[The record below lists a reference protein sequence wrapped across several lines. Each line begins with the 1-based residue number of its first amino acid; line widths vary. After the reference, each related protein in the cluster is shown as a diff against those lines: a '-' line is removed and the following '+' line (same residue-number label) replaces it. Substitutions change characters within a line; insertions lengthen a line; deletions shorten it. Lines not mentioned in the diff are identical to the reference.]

1 MPKVPVYD
9 APQVQE
15 SGLPNV
21 QFRAPE
27 APDVAGQQL
36 AQSGKALLGAGDA
49 LSRIVAD
56 LEEQANKA
64 RVADGVNQARKAEID
79 LRVQA
84 FQYRGKD
91 ALNRPDGKA
100 LPDEFGDLFNERTA
114 QIEESLGNDAQ
125 KRAFRLAAQQ
135 IGVNLRGSLSSYMV
149 EQSRVYADDTD
160 KATIET
166 ERNHGALFWY
176 REEERAGAVARITAA
191 VDSVAARNGLD
202 EKTRQAALVDALSPM
217 HLGVIKSMLTSK
229 EPGREKMA
237 QDYLSNNSASM
248 TIQARATAGDMLKSA
263 GVTESAQAFADEMQ
277 GKPLEEALTIARSRF
292 SGELEQAAISE
303 LKLRDQ
309 ESQALSAR
317 RVQRVTKDAWGLVL
331 DTGTMANMPP
341 DLLAALRKDAPE
353 EERQMRDWLELKAKR
368 AKADAEGKSPDGFDV
383 YYGLRRMAMEEPE
396 KFAQLDLRRVAPLLS
411 KGQLEGLTD
420 IQAGIAKGD
429 ARAMETQRVVRN
441 TLEVIKSEVLAIG
454 IDLTPKEGT
463 PEAKETARFMGAL
476 TTALDTAARDKK
488 APLAPDEA
496 KRIGMSMVREGF
508 EQKSGVFGFFQ
519 TKKRGYQ
526 IATDPDIKPGTNF
539 ILAPYDKIPAA
550 IREELLDEYERV
562 TGKEI
567 RRDIRG
573 TRSRIVSDRPDVR
586 EEIERAYTRGVFR
599 GKF

>member
-27 APDVAGQQL
+27 APDVAGQQI

-49 LSRIVAD
+49 LSRIAAD

-64 RVADGVNQARKAEID
+64 RITDGINQARRAEID

-84 FQYRGKD
+84 YQYKGKD

-125 KRAFRLAAQQ
+125 RRAFRLQVQQ
-135 IGVNLRGSLSSYMV
+135 IGLQLRGSLSSYMV
-149 EQSRVYADDTD
+149 EQSRVYAEDTD

-176 REEERAGAVARITAA
+176 SDAERAGAVQRITAA
-191 VDSVAARNGLD
+191 VDSMAARNGLD
-202 EKTRQAALVDALSPM
+202 DKTRQAALVDALSPM
-217 HLGVIKSMLTSK
+217 HLGVIKSMLTSQD
-229 EPGREKMA
+229 PARSDMA
-237 QDYLSNNSASM
+237 TAYLSANSASM

-263 GVTESAQAFADEMQ
+263 GVSERAQAFADEMQ
-277 GKPLEEALTIARSRF
+277 GKPLEEALAAARSRF

-309 ESQALSAR
+309 ENQALSAR
-317 RVQRVTKDAWGLVL
+317 RVQRVKNDAWGIVL
-331 DTGTMANMPP
+331 ETGTMAKLPP
-341 DLLAALRKDAPE
+341 DLFAALRKDAPE
-353 EERQMRDWLELKAKR
+353 EERQMRDWLELRAKR

-396 KFAQLDLRRVAPLLS
+396 RFAQLDLRRVAPLLS
-411 KGQLEGLTD
+411 KGQIEGLTD

-429 ARAMETQRVVRN
+429 ARALETQRVVKN
-441 TLEVIKSEVLAIG
+441 TLEMIKSEVLAIG
-454 IDLTPKEGT
+454 LDPTPKEGT
-463 PEAKETARFMGAL
+463 SEAKKWNQFMGAL
-476 TTALDTAARDKK
+476 TTALDTSARDKK
-488 APLAPDEA
+488 APLTADEA
-496 KRIGMSMVREGF
+496 RRIGMSMVREGV
-508 EQKSGVFGFFQ
+508 EQGSGVFGFFQ
-519 TKKRGYQ
+519 TKKRGFEFT
-526 IATDPDIKPGTNF
+526 TDPDIRPGANF
-539 ILAPYDKIPAA
+539 IMVPYDKIPAA
-550 IREELLDEYERV
+550 IREELLDAYEKTSGKTLPPSIYGSRPRV
-562 TGKEI
+562 L
-567 RRDIRG
+567 DNL
-573 TRSRIVSDRPDVR
+573 PDVKA
-586 EEIERAYTRGVFR
+586 EIERAYTRGVLR